1 MTIREKIAHCV
12 SAAVSFLLS
21 APDDSI
27 AQMMSFLPGSITTHR
42 YVGYA
47 LALITFSRFVARGM
61 QTQAAKPADPAA
73 PAVPASEAD
82 TKLEKVNPEKA
93 K

>member
-1 MTIREKIAHCV
+1 MTIREKIAHGV

-42 YVGYA
+42 CVGFV
-47 LALITFSRFVARGM
+47 LALITFSRVVARA
-61 QTQAAKPADPAA
+61 QKAKPADPAA

-82 TKLEKVNPEKA
+82 TKLEKVNPEKS